1 MFVYNEPA
9 MFTDGY
15 LAVSD
20 LHLGISNEIG
30 RAGITVPSQAERL
43 AEKLNAL
50 KKQTKTD
57 NLVVVGDFK
66 HSIPSISRIEHAEI
80 PAFLRKLEFNEI
92 VIVKGNHDGR
102 IESVIKGVE
111 NVRVRKSFA
120 VGDFFFTHGHRTAK
134 TEKSTVVI
142 GHNHPGV
149 RFRDRFGAVYI
160 EPCWVRGKI
169 RMNGKDR
176 GLIIMPAFNE
186 LSGRVAVNEGRFM
199 GPVATKIR
207 DAHAVLLDGTD
218 LGAIKQIK

>member
-20 LHLGISNEIG
+20 LHLGISAEINN
-30 RAGITVPSQAERL
+30 AGITVPPQSARL

-66 HSIPSISRIEHAEI
+66 HSIPSISRVEHAEI
-80 PAFLRKLEFNEI
+80 PAFLQKLDFGEI

-102 IESVIKGVE
+102 IESVVKGME
-111 NVRVRKSFA
+111 SVRVKKSFA
-120 VGDFFFTHGHRTAK
+120 VGDFFFTHGHRSVR
-134 TEKSTVVI
+134 TEKKSIVT

-160 EPCWVRGKI
+160 EPCWVKGKI

-176 GLIIMPAFNE
+176 DLIIMPAFNE

-207 DAHAVLLDGTD
+207 NARAVLLDGTD